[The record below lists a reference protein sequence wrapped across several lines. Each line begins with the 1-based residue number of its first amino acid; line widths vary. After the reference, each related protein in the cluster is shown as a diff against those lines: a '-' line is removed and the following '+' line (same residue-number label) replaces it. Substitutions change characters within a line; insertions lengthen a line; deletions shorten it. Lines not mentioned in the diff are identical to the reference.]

1 VNTQLGDNNVKITGI
16 KTLCLSRP
24 HEPERQWF
32 TASSRV
38 LKADCTIVAVDTDEG
53 IRGIGEACAYGVPPK
68 TRDEVTKMTPA
79 LLGKDP
85 TEPDLVQRPVG
96 GNHALD
102 TAIAGLDAALW
113 DIRGKVQGKRVSE
126 LLVAPEKEPLTRV
139 RLYASS
145 GCRYDWEN
153 NPESI
158 IDEAIGYADAGY
170 TAYKMRIG
178 TEWSWAGVTVE
189 RFLKL
194 LHGVVDAV
202 GGRMEVMLDGNQ
214 RFREIDDAMTIAREM
229 DAMGCAWFEEPIPQA
244 DIDGYARLN
253 AAVDMPVTGG
263 ESYTTVEQFESYF
276 AKNAYAIVQA
286 DGGICG
292 LTEGMRIARRAHEF
306 GVGMCPHNWHNGLML
321 MANAHLVAALPEP
334 KVLEQCMI
342 QGPLQW
348 EILREKP
355 VIQDGYLELP
365 DTPGLGVDIAD
376 DLEERFPYIEGSYGV
391 RVER

>member
-1 VNTQLGDNNVKITGI
+1 MKITNI

-24 HEPERQWF
+24 HEPEHQWF
-32 TASSRV
+32 TAGTRV
-38 LKADCTIVAVDTDEG
+38 TKADCTIVVVDTDED
-53 IRGIGEACAYGVPPK
+53 IRGIGEACAYGIPPN
-68 TRDEVTKMTPA
+68 TRKEVVRMTPS
-79 LLGKDP
+79 LLGRDP
-85 TEPDLVQRPVG
+85 TELDLVPRPVG

-113 DIRGKVQGKRVSE
+113 DIRGKVQDKRVAE
-126 LLVAPEKEPLTRV
+126 LLAAPGQEPLTRI

-158 IDEAIGYADAGY
+158 IDEATGYADAGY

-202 GGRMEVMLDGNQ
+202 GDRMEVMLDGNQ
-214 RFREIDDAMTIAREM
+214 RFREIDDAMTIAKEM

-244 DIDGYARLN
+244 DIDGYAQLN
-253 AAVDMPVTGG
+253 AAVDMPITGG
-263 ESYTTVEQFESYF
+263 EGRTTVEQLEPYF

-348 EILREKP
+348 DILREKP
-355 VIQDGYLELP
+355 IIQNGYLELP
-365 DTPGLGVDIAD
+365 DAPGLGVDISD